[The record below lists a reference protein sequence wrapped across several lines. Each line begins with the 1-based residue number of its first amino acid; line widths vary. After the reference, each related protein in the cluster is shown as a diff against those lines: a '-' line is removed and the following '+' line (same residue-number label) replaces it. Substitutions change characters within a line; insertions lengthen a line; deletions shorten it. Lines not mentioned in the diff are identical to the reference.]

1 MRTVEQALLNLS
13 GYKDYNETLIDS
25 AGTKIALSI
34 YRSKKGVP
42 CVIFLPGTMT
52 HPLFYDDFLTAL
64 AERGFNVIGVH
75 FLSHGK
81 SLREREVYTFDDMV
95 QNVQDAIAFCIG
107 HFNSN
112 IIVMGSSQGGILS
125 MAVAAKDSRVK
136 AVFAHN
142 LLLPTLKE
150 SISITNFPSWL
161 KLFYG
166 IFPPVMKF
174 LARLMPKLKVPI
186 TAYLDFD
193 RITSS
198 PETQVGFYQDPI
210 GLTSYP
216 LSFLASLFTADLS
229 GITDGS
235 IKCPVVVIA
244 SKGDPL
250 FSFSYCCTAFEKIAA
265 PRKEMLV
272 FDEPCHLILNEC
284 VDKVIEPI
292 AESLKRHF
300 GAK

>member
-1 MRTVEQALLNLS
+1 MRTTEQKMLNLS
-13 GYKDYNETLIDS
+13 GYADYSETLIDS

-34 YRSKKGVP
+34 YKSNKDAP

-64 AERGFNVIGVH
+64 AERDFNVIGVH

-81 SLREREVYTFDDMV
+81 SPRDRKAYTFDDMV
-95 QNVQDAIAFCIG
+95 QNVEDTISFCLD

-112 IIVMGSSQGGILS
+112 PILMGSSQGGILS
-125 MAVAAKDSRVK
+125 MAVAAKDSRIK

-142 LLLPTLKE
+142 LLLPALKE
-150 SISITNFPSWL
+150 SISITNFPGFL
-161 KLFYG
+161 RLFYG
-166 IFPPVMKF
+166 VFPPFMKC
-174 LARLMPKLKVPI
+174 LARVMPGLQVPI

-193 RITSS
+193 RVTSS
-198 PETQVGFYQDPI
+198 QEIQEGFYRDPI

-216 LSFLASLFTADLS
+216 LCFLASLFTADLE

-235 IKCPVVVIA
+235 IKCPVAVIA

-250 FSFSYCCTAFEKIAA
+250 FSFDYCSTVFEKIAA
-265 PRKEMLV
+265 PKKEMIV

-284 VDKVIEPI
+284 VDKVIDPI
-292 AESLKRHF
+292 VEGLKRYSR
-300 GAK
+300 K

>member
-1 MRTVEQALLNLS
+1 MRTLEQALLNLS
-13 GYKDYNETLIDS
+13 GYKDYSEILIDS

-34 YRSKKGVP
+34 YRSNKDAP

-52 HPLFYDDFLTAL
+52 HPLFYDDFLAAL
-64 AERGFNVIGVH
+64 AARGFNVIGVH

-81 SLREREVYTFDDMV
+81 SLRDRKVYTVDDMV
-95 QNVQDAIAFCIG
+95 QNVQDTISFCLV
-107 HFNSN
+107 HFGSN
-112 IIVMGSSQGGILS
+112 IIVMGSSQGGILG
-125 MAVAAKDSRVK
+125 MAVAAKDNRIK

-150 SISITNFPSWL
+150 SISITNFPTWF

-166 IFPPVMKF
+166 VFPPVMKF
-174 LARLMPKLKVPI
+174 LAKMMPRLQVPI

-198 PETQVGFYQDPI
+198 PETQVGFYHDPI

-235 IKCPVVVIA
+235 IKCPLVVIA

-250 FSFSYCCTAFEKIAA
+250 FSFSYCQEVFERIAA
-265 PRKEMLV
+265 PEKAMIL
-272 FDEPCHLILNEC
+272 FDEPCHLIFNEC

-292 AESLKRHF
+292 VDSLNRHS
-300 GAK
+300 GTK

>member
-13 GYKDYNETLIDS
+13 CYKDYSETLIDS
-25 AGTKIALSI
+25 AGTKIALSV
-34 YRSKKGVP
+34 YRGKKGAP
-42 CVIFLPGTMT
+42 CVVFLPGTMT

-64 AERGFNVIGVH
+64 AERGFNVVGVH

-81 SLREREVYTFDDMV
+81 SPRDRKAYTFDDMV
-95 QNVQDAIAFCIG
+95 QNVEDTISFCLD

-112 IIVMGSSQGGILS
+112 PIVMGSSQGGILS
-125 MAVAAKDSRVK
+125 MAVAARDSRIK

-166 IFPPVMKF
+166 VFPPFMKR
-174 LARLMPKLKVPI
+174 LARLMPGLQVPI
-186 TAYLDFD
+186 TAYLDWD

-198 PETQVGFYQDPI
+198 SEIQEGFYRDPI

-216 LSFLASLFTADLS
+216 LSFLASLFTADLT

-250 FSFSYCCTAFEKIAA
+250 FSFSYCSTVFEKIAA
-265 PRKEMLV
+265 PKKEMII
-272 FDEPCHLILNEC
+272 FDEPCHLILSEC
-284 VDKVIEPI
+284 VDTVIGPVVDG
-292 AESLKRHF
+292 LRRYF
-300 GAK
+300 GAE